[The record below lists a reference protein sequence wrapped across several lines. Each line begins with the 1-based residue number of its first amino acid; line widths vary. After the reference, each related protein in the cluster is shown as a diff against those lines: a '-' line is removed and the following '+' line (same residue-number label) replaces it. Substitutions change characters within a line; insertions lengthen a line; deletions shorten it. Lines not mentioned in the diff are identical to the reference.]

1 MNKLMLVGVAA
12 LSVMIAA
19 TSSAQAQNPA
29 KKKTGPATKGVITL
43 ADITIVGRVQKP
55 VAAIDVAKIRPKVAL
70 AELRQPFVDRIEEA
84 IFKEPF

>member
-1 MNKLMLVGVAA
+1 MKRTLSVLAAA
-12 LSVMIAA
+12 LFVFGALSTAR
-19 TSSAQAQNPA
+19 AQDPA
-29 KKKTGPATKGVITL
+29 KKKGPASKGVITL

-55 VAAIDVAKIRPKVAL
+55 VAAIDVARIRPKVAL

>member
-1 MNKLMLVGVAA
+1 MNKRVIIGVAA
-12 LSVMIAA
+12 FLLTLSFAVAA
-19 TSSAQAQNPA
+19 SAQNPP

-70 AELRQPFVDRIEEA
+70 AELRQPFIERIEEA

>member
-1 MNKLMLVGVAA
+1 MNKRGIVGVVAFLLT
-12 LSVMIAA
+12 LSVAA
-19 TSSAQAQNPA
+19 VASAQNPP

-70 AELRQPFVDRIEEA
+70 AELRQPFIERIEEA

>member
-1 MNKLMLVGVAA
+1 MWR
-12 LSVMIAA
+12 S
-19 TSSAQAQNPA
+19 SSAVVAFLLVAGVVSSAAAQTPP
-29 KKKTGPATKGVITL
+29 KKKAGPATKGVITL

>member
-1 MNKLMLVGVAA
+1 MTMKPSLSAVAA
-12 LSVMIAA
+12 LLLVVGFAF
-19 TSSAQAQNPA
+19 SAGAQEPA
-29 KKKTGPATKGVITL
+29 KKKGPASKGVITL

-55 VAAIDVAKIRPKVAL
+55 VAAIDVARIRPKVAL

>member
-1 MNKLMLVGVAA
+1 MNRMLVGIAA
-12 LSVMIAA
+12 LALVLSASAV
-19 TSSAQAQNPA
+19 AQAQNPA

>member
-1 MNKLMLVGVAA
+1 MKHALSWIAA
-12 LSVMIAA
+12 LLLVSGVV
-19 TSSAQAQNPA
+19 SLAQAQDPA
-29 KKKTGPATKGVITL
+29 KKKSGPASKGVITL

-55 VAAIDVAKIRPKVAL
+55 VAAIDVARIRPKVAL

>member
-1 MNKLMLVGVAA
+1 MTMKRLLSGLAA
-12 LSVMIAA
+12 LLFV
-19 TSSAQAQNPA
+19 TSLASLAGAQDPV
-29 KKKTGPATKGVITL
+29 KKKGPASKGVITL

-55 VAAIDVAKIRPKVAL
+55 VAAIDVARIRPKVAL

>member
-1 MNKLMLVGVAA
+1 MNKQQWMGVAGFLLT
-12 LSVMIAA
+12 LSVAA
-19 TSSAQAQNPA
+19 TAAAQNPP

-70 AELRQPFVDRIEEA
+70 AELRQPFIERIEEA